1 MQVLLVPRFRRH
13 LAAGLAAI
21 GALFATALVLGAARA
36 ESPEEAMGKSTGP
49 LVLVTRAEI
58 DALPDEVPVV
68 WGRNWDSPDGPV
80 IAIDSPQNGAT
91 YEGPF
96 PITVEFREGPKG
108 HAVDMTTLELEYKM
122 AFGIDITDRVRDYV
136 EGNRIDVD
144 ESELPTGRHTVE
156 IRIED
161 TEGNGSSE
169 QFTVTVK

>member
-1 MQVLLVPRFRRH
+1 MQALLVPRFRRH
-13 LAAGLAAI
+13 LAVGLAAI

-91 YEGPF
+91 YGVW
-96 PITVEFREGPKG
+96 TRR
-108 HAVDMTTLELEYKM
+108 TT
-122 AFGIDITDRVRDYV
+122 
-136 EGNRIDVD
+136 
-144 ESELPTGRHTVE
+144 SPLPAMSTSTAPPSVV
-156 IRIED
+156 IAS
-161 TEGNGSSE
+161 TSSY
-169 QFTVTVK
+169 TVTWS